1 MTLLGERDLVVLGCV
16 LRKNRRHILPWAVDL
31 RQRQARSHGRT
42 RLKPPEEVGGGI
54 GIAQPAPEKPKKKK
68 RKGGDDDDLDAPE
81 PTGIQ
86 WKPLAFLVLMVLPGL
101 APVVIGVLDY
111 VNANGYQIPGQALF
125 SPNPYKPAC
134 RSFMRTTRQRSWD
147 RWMTRSS
154 NTQDVRRGSLPSSPK
169 STSKKRTLRS
179 ACRPRTTS
187 RRLTVKAEKA
197 KASSSR
203 VPL

>member
-1 MTLLGERDLVVLGCV
+1 MGRGFASKGKRDPMDG
-16 LRKNRRHILPWAVDL
+16 PDW
-31 RQRQARSHGRT
+31 
-42 RLKPPEEVGGGI
+42 LKPPEEVGGGI

-125 SPNPYKPAC
+125 SQI
-134 RSFMRTTRQRSWD
+134 RQTVLRVLCDYARSWD

-154 NTQDVRRGSLPSSPK
+154 NTQDASSCPALQKVQAK
-169 STSKKRTLRS
+169 SELRS

-187 RRLTVKAEKA
+187 RG
-197 KASSSR
+197 
-203 VPL
+203 

>member
-1 MTLLGERDLVVLGCV
+1 MGRGFASKGKRDPMDG
-16 LRKNRRHILPWAVDL
+16 PDW
-31 RQRQARSHGRT
+31 
-42 RLKPPEEVGGGI
+42 LKPPEEVGGGI

-125 SPNPYKPAC
+125 SPNPYKPCLQEFYA
-134 RSFMRTTRQRSWD
+134 D
-147 RWMTRSS
+147 YAPEKL
-154 NTQDVRRGSLPSSPK
+154 GSVDDTLFK
-169 STSKKRTLRS
+169 YTGREKGLFAQLSKKYKQKANFAKCVPAKDDKLK
-179 ACRPRTTS
+179 ADKP
-187 RRLTVKAEKA
+187 KAEKA
-197 KASSSR
+197 KGKASKS
-203 VPL
+203 